1 MGKIYRIDCES
12 SKKIGL
18 KKGDRVVSLVS
29 QGGNSRFLSVDPS
42 SLVKIQEKID
52 PAEAACLVETYLTAF
67 QTLHYNQSFLTRY
80 RKTSLQGKT
89 ILIIGGMSAN
99 MTRAMSQLAHLAG
112 SKAIFATSRK
122 KDFKFLS
129 ENGILPLSTDPLAWW
144 EQLAGALD
152 LLISLDEEVIPLHY
166 KLLKQDGVVVVSSS
180 EFHED
185 LMMYEDTRDPLKR
198 KLACSTA
205 RSQTAARTAHYDLF
219 EEWESSPMK
228 AKKDLAHLVELLEK
242 RKIIP
247 HVVDRVPLSKV
258 AEIQDTLEKRRA
270 QGHYVCE
277 PWLVSKSRAV
287 SL

>member
-1 MGKIYRIDCES
+1 
-12 SKKIGL
+12 
-18 KKGDRVVSLVS
+18 
-29 QGGNSRFLSVDPS
+29 
-42 SLVKIQEKID
+42 
-52 PAEAACLVETYLTAF
+52 
-67 QTLHYNQSFLTRY
+67 
-80 RKTSLQGKT
+80 
-89 ILIIGGMSAN
+89 
-99 MTRAMSQLAHLAG
+99 MTRAMSQLAQLSG
-112 SKAIFATSRK
+112 SRAIFATCRK

-129 ENGILPLSTDPLAWW
+129 ENGILPLSTDPLSWW
-144 EQLAGALD
+144 EQLAGAID
-152 LLISLDEEVIPLHY
+152 LLVSLDEEVIPLHY

-219 EEWESSPMK
+219 DEWESSPVK
-228 AKKDLAHLVELLEK
+228 AKKDLSHLVDLLEK
-242 RKIIP
+242 RKVIP

-258 AEIQDTLEKRRA
+258 ADIQDSLEKRRA